1 MKMTVETFVKADLSR
16 VWDAWNN
23 PEDIKKWKAAQDD

>member
-1 MKMTVETFVKADLSR
+1 MKITIETVVEAKLSR

-23 PEDIKKWKAAQDD
+23 PDDIQRWNA